1 MLGLIF
7 GIINTML
14 MAVLERMR
22 ELGMLMAIGM
32 NKAKVF
38 KMITLETLLLG
49 LISAPIG
56 MLIGTLSVGY
66 FKRVGLDLSNFSKG
80 MQKFGMSEIVYPESS
95 GDMYITFGIAVLITA
110 ILGSLYP
117 AFKAISLRPVEAIR
131 KI

>member
-1 MLGLIF
+1 
-7 GIINTML
+7 
-14 MAVLERMR
+14 MR